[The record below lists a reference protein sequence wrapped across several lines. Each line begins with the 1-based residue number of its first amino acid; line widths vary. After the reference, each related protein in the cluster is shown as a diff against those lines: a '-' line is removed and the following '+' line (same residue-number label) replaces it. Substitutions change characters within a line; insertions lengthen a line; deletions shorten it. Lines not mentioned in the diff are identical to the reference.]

1 MATIVSVKDL
11 AEKNRV
17 RQEIKKEI
25 YKNILGQF
33 SRKIKAR
40 FDLGEKQTTLTV
52 PPFVVGFPRYDLA
65 EAVRYIGRQLTRLG
79 YRVNMVAPTSY
90 QVSWE
95 KLKEKEPVTEEVIE
109 PEFSF
114 PSLMNLKKTA
124 QRISSAKH

>member
-1 MATIVSVKDL
+1 MISVKDL

-17 RQEIKKEI
+17 RQDIKKQI
-25 YKNILGQF
+25 YRSILEQF

-40 FDLGEKQTTLTV
+40 FDLGDKQTVLTV
-52 PPFVVGFPRYDLA
+52 PPFLVGYPRYDLA
-65 EAVRYIGRQLTRLG
+65 EAVRYIGRQLARLG
-79 YRVNMVAPTSY
+79 YRVNMVGPTSY

-95 KLKEKEPVTEEVIE
+95 KLKEKEPITEEIVE

-124 QRISSAKH
+124 DRISGKVR

>member
-1 MATIVSVKDL
+1 MACVSVKDL

-17 RQEIKKEI
+17 RVDIKKEI
-25 YKNILGQF
+25 YKSILGQF

-40 FDLGEKQTTLTV
+40 FDLGDKQTVLTV
-52 PPFVVGFPRYDLA
+52 PPFVVGYPRYDLG

-79 YRVNMVAPTSY
+79 YRVNMVGPTSY

-95 KLKEKEPVTEEVIE
+95 KLKEKEPITEEVVE
-109 PEFSF
+109 PEFAF

-124 QRISSAKH
+124 EKYSRK

>member
-1 MATIVSVKDL
+1 MAAIVSVKDL

-40 FDLGEKQTTLTV
+40 FDLGDKQTTLTV

-65 EAVRYIGRQLTRLG
+65 EAVRYIGRQLARLG
-79 YRVNMVAPTSY
+79 YRVNMVGPTSY
-90 QVSWE
+90 EVSWE
-95 KLKEKEPVTEEVIE
+95 KLKEKEPVTEEVLE

-124 QRISSAKH
+124 QRISGKS

>member
-1 MATIVSVKDL
+1 MASIVSVKDL

-40 FDLGEKQTTLTV
+40 FDLGDKKTTLTV
-52 PPFVVGFPRYDLA
+52 PPFVVGYPRYDLA
-65 EAVRYIGRQLTRLG
+65 EAVKYIGRQLVRLG

-90 QVSWE
+90 EVSWE

-124 QRISSAKH
+124 QRISAKH

>member
-1 MATIVSVKDL
+1 MISVKDL

-17 RQEIKKEI
+17 RQEIKKQI
-25 YKNILGQF
+25 YKSILEQF

-40 FDLGEKQTTLTV
+40 FDLGDKQTTLTV

-65 EAVRYIGRQLTRLG
+65 EAVRYIGRQLVRLG

-95 KLKEKEPVTEEVIE
+95 KLKEKEPITEEIVE

-124 QRISSAKH
+124 ERLSSKH